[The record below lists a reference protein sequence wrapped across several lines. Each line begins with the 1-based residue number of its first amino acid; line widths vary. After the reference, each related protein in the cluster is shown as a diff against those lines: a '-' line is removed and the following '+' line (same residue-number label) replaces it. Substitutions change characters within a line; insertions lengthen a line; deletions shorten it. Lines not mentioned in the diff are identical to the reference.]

1 LDPTTAAIIAT
12 AGLVAIAG
20 FQLALALGAPLGRAA
35 WGGSYDRLP
44 AQLRVSS
51 AVAVVV
57 WLLAAS
63 IVLARANVLDLP
75 LPREA
80 ITLGAWIVVVLLGLG
95 AIVNFASRSPWERFG
110 WGPFAAILAV
120 LCALVAASDA
130 GGLARG

>member
-1 LDPTTAAIIAT
+1 MDPTTAAIIAT

-35 WGGSYDRLP
+35 WGGTHDCLP

-63 IVLARANVLDLP
+63 IVLARANVVDLP

-80 ITLGAWIVVVLLGLG
+80 ITWGAWIVVVLLGLG

-120 LCALVAASDA
+120 LCVLVAASDA
-130 GGLARG
+130 GDLARG

>member
-1 LDPTTAAIIAT
+1 LDPRSAALIAT

-35 WGGSYDRLP
+35 WGGTYDRLP

-57 WLLAAS
+57 WLVAGA
-63 IVLARANVLDLP
+63 IILARANVVTLP
-75 LPREA
+75 LPPEV
-80 ITLGAWIVVVLLGLG
+80 ITWGAWIVVVLLGLG

-110 WGPFAAILAV
+110 WGPLATILAV
-120 LCALVAASDA
+120 LCVVVATSDA
-130 GGLARG
+130 GASGIG